1 MKRAALVVSL
11 CFPLLL
17 HAAEG
22 PAASLDRRILEA
34 GLDPA
39 ECYRVRDLRFDREDL
54 HVYLTEGF
62 LIFGKAVDGVRLSA
76 VFSSDIEA
84 GDAEVLL
91 LPPTRSERLSL
102 ASYAHTP
109 NLSEHL
115 NSAVLIFTDATYAEL
130 HKQIL
135 ASGAPRRDE
144 ERGLLLAQTWD
155 PVVRSLSSSFQ
166 IRLVTDLL
174 TNSRPADGFFYAA
187 ISGRKLGN
195 FDVSYD
201 PQARQ
206 QIALGQVAFRQGQA
220 YFDTWT
226 RFEARS
232 FRNGSRRPVDHN
244 VHVSS
249 YRIDATLDPNLHL
262 RVVTHATVGPSLE
275 ARALSFDIATQMRVT
290 EALIDG
296 QPAEVFQPA
305 SLRSGLIRGDL
316 DEAFLVAPAQPLQ
329 PGRDYEIEFHHEG
342 DVVSDAG
349 NHVYFVGARGS
360 WYPHRQGHFAR
371 YDLTFRY
378 PEDLDLVATGKTV
391 EDTVSS
397 PWHVTRHV
405 TEVPVRMAGFNLGR
419 YQRQSL
425 VRGGYSIDVYANRS
439 LEPALQ
445 AKFQPPSILLPLPRP
460 GPPGNQRWTVDLN
473 PFPLDMPELDP
484 ALGLQRVALEIAG
497 ALEFMASHFG
507 PPILK
512 NLTIAP
518 IPGTFGQGFPGLIYL
533 STLAYLDPAQR
544 PASARTP
551 STETFYSEIL
561 HAHETAHQWWGNVVT
576 TASFEDDW
584 IMEAL
589 ANYSA
594 LLYLEKRKG
603 ARAVDTVLANYKTH
617 LLAKTDGANTV
628 ESTGP
633 IIWGPRLFTS
643 QAPDAWRVITYEKG
657 SWIMHMLRQRIGDE
671 RFLEMLG
678 QFRQRY
684 QFQAVTTAQFQRA
697 VAEALPPKSPD
708 PQLEEFFDQWVYG
721 TGIPAFTL
729 TYKVTGVPPAV
740 QVRGAVTQSGVD
752 EEFSTLVPVEIQI
765 PKSKPLVRWVRTAN
779 EPVPFT
785 VTLKQLPTKVLLD
798 PNNSVLH
805 R

>member
-1 MKRAALVVSL
+1 
-11 CFPLLL
+11 LLP
-17 HAAEG
+17 AAEG
-22 PAASLDRRILEA
+22 TAAGLDHRILEA

-130 HKQIL
+130 HQQIL

-174 TNSRPADGFFYAA
+174 TGSRPADGLFYAA

-201 PQARQ
+201 PQAHQ

-232 FRNGSRRPVDHN
+232 FRNGSRRPVDN
-244 VHVSS
+244 DVHVSS

-262 RVVTHATVGPSLE
+262 RVVTHATVGPSQE
-275 ARALSFDIATQMRVT
+275 ARALSFDIASQMRVT
-290 EALIDG
+290 GALIDG

-316 DEAFLVAPAQPLQ
+316 DETFLVAPAQPLQ
-329 PGRDYEIEFHHEG
+329 PGRDYELEFHHEG

-360 WYPHRQGHFAR
+360 WYPHRQGRFAR

-391 EDTVSS
+391 EDTISS
-397 PWHVTRHV
+397 PWHISRHV
-405 TEVPVRMAGFNLGR
+405 TEAPVRMAGFNLGR
-419 YQRQSL
+419 YQRQSV
-425 VRGGYSIDVYANRS
+425 VRGGYSIDVYASRS

-445 AKFQPPSILLPLPRP
+445 GKPQPPSILLPLPKP
-460 GPPGNQRWTVDLN
+460 GPPGNRRWTVDLD

-518 IPGTFGQGFPGLIYL
+518 IPGTFGQSFPGLIYL
-533 STLAYLDPAQR
+533 STLAYLDPNQR

-603 ARAVDTVLANYKTH
+603 SRAVDTVLANYKTH
-617 LLAKTDGANTV
+617 LLAKTSGANTV
-628 ESTGP
+628 ESLGP

-684 QFQAVTTAQFQRA
+684 QFQAVTSAQFQRA
-697 VAEALPPKSPD
+697 VAEALPPNSPD

-721 TGIPAFTL
+721 TGIPALTL

-740 QVRGAVTQSGVD
+740 QVRGAVAQSGVD
-752 EEFSTLVPVEIQI
+752 EEFSALVPVEIQF

-779 EPVPFT
+779 EPAPFT
-785 VTLKQLPTKVLLD
+785 VALKQLPTKVLLD
-798 PNNSVLH
+798 PNNTVLH
-805 R
+805 K